1 VSIYPLIVAIV
12 SLAFGIIVLS
22 QWMAR
27 RRSQQL
33 IWGIALLM
41 AAGAS
46 FAFVGFLFNGSELL
60 FRVYYAL
67 GALLMAAY
75 LGMGS
80 LYLAL
85 SRRVADLIL
94 AALVIVSALGVAL
107 ILVAPLD
114 VAALHRLQ
122 HTSGAG
128 TRVLKP
134 GLWLLPLILLNSF
147 GAAAVIGVALY
158 SAYKVLRRQ
167 APVRFAVA
175 NVTIAVGTG
184 IVTYAGTAARLGSP
198 NYFWIVMAVGWV
210 VIFAGF
216 LLTLKLAPLARAS
229 RDVPMGQGTVGSRR

>member
-1 VSIYPLIVAIV
+1 MSIYPLIVASV
-12 SLAFGIIVLS
+12 SLAFGVIVLA
-22 QWMAR
+22 QWAVR
-27 RRSQQL
+27 RRPQQK

-46 FAFVGFLFNGSELL
+46 FAFVGFLADGSELL
-60 FRVYYAL
+60 FHVYYAL

-85 SRRVADLIL
+85 SKRAANLIL

-107 ILVAPLD
+107 ILVAPVD
-114 VAALHRLQ
+114 VAALHKLQ

-128 TRVLKP
+128 TGVLKP
-134 GLWLLPLILLNSF
+134 GLWLLLLILLNSF
-147 GAAAVIGVALY
+147 GAGAVIGVALY

-184 IVTYAGTAARLGSP
+184 IVTYSGTAARLGSP
-198 NYFWIVMAVGWV
+198 NDFWIVMAVGWV

-216 LLTLKLAPLARAS
+216 LLTLKLAPVHARPS
-229 RDVPMGQGTVGSRR
+229 RDVPMAAAQ

>member
-1 VSIYPLIVAIV
+1 MSIYPLIVAVV
-12 SLAFGIIVLS
+12 SLVFGVIVLS
-22 QWMAR
+22 QWAVR

-46 FAFVGFLFNGSELL
+46 FAFVGFLADGSALL
-60 FRVYYAL
+60 FHVYYAL

-85 SRRVADLIL
+85 SKRAADLIL

-107 ILVAPLD
+107 VLVAPMD
-114 VAALHRLQ
+114 VVALHKLQ

-128 TRVLKP
+128 TGVLKP
-134 GLWLLPLILLNSF
+134 GLWLVLLIVLNSF

-158 SAYKVLRRQ
+158 SVYKVLRRQ

-184 IVTYAGTAARLGSP
+184 IVTAAGTAARLGSP
-198 NYFWIVMAVGWV
+198 NAFWVTMAVGWV

-216 LLTLKLAPLARAS
+216 LLTLKLAPLARPS
-229 RDVPMGQGTVGSRR
+229 RDVPMAATQ

>member
-12 SLAFGIIVLS
+12 SLAFGVIVLS

-33 IWGIALLM
+33 IWAIALLM

-94 AALVIVSALGVAL
+94 AALVIVSAFGVAL
-107 ILVAPLD
+107 ILVAP
-114 VAALHRLQ
+114 VKVVALHGLQ

-128 TRVLKP
+128 TGVLKQGP
-134 GLWLLPLILLNSF
+134 WLLPLIVLNSF

-184 IVTYAGTAARLGSP
+184 IVSGAGSAARLGSP
-198 NYFWIVMAVGWV
+198 NYFWVLMAVGWV

-216 LLTLKLAPLARAS
+216 LLTLKLAPRVRPS
-229 RDVPMGQGTVGSRR
+229 RDVPQAVGSRQ